1 MQRDLVARAQ
11 QGDREAFAAI
21 ARASAGRLHATA
33 QLILRHPDRA
43 DDAVQDALVEAW
55 RDIRGL
61 RDPEKLDGWLHR
73 LLVRSCHRHARR
85 DRRRSVVEIELGPGH
100 ERPVPDGSRAVA
112 DRDELGRAFR
122 RLDEGQRAVLA
133 LVYYADLPLAEA
145 ALALGVPVG
154 TVKSR
159 LNRAMAALRA
169 ALAAEARTLELRKE
183 PVA

>member
-11 QGDREAFAAI
+11 QGDRDAFAAI
-21 ARASAGRLHATA
+21 ALASAGRLHAAA

-61 RDPEKLDGWLHR
+61 RDPEKLDAWLHR
-73 LLVRSCHRHARR
+73 LLVRSCYRHAKR
-85 DRRRSVVEIELGPGH
+85 DRRRGVVEIELGTAH
-100 ERPVPDGSRAVA
+100 EPLVA
-112 DRDELGRAFR
+112 DGTWSVANRDEIGRALR

-133 LVYYADLPLAEA
+133 LVYYADLSLADA
-145 ALALGVPVG
+145 AVALGVPVG

-159 LNRAMAALRA
+159 LSRAMVALRA
-169 ALAAEARTLELRKE
+169 ALAAEERVPGLAKGQ
-183 PVA
+183 VA

>member
-11 QGDREAFAAI
+11 QGDRDAFAAI

-61 RDPEKLDGWLHR
+61 RDPEKLDAWLHR

-85 DRRRSVVEIELGPGH
+85 DRRRSVVEIELGPTQ
-100 ERPVPDGSRAVA
+100 EPFVADGTRAIA
-112 DRDELGRAFR
+112 DRDEMGRAFR
-122 RLDEGQRAVLA
+122 RLDEGQRTVLA
-133 LVYYADLPLAEA
+133 LIYYADLSQAEA
-145 ALALGVPVG
+145 ALAMGVPVG

-159 LNRAMAALRA
+159 LNRAMHGLRA
-169 ALAAEARTLELRKE
+169 ALAAEARTPALTKE

>member
-1 MQRDLVARAQ
+1 MQRDLVVRAQ
-11 QGDREAFAAI
+11 QGDRDAFAAI

-43 DDAVQDALVEAW
+43 DDAVQDALVAAW

-61 RDPEKLDGWLHR
+61 RDPDKLDAWLHR
-73 LLVRSCHRHARR
+73 LLVRSRHHHARR
-85 DRRRSVVEIELGPGH
+85 DRRRSVVEIELYPVH
-100 ERPVPDGSRAVA
+100 EPVIADGTRAVA
-112 DRDELGRAFR
+112 DRDEIGRAFR
-122 RLDEGQRAVLA
+122 RLDEGQLAVLA
-133 LVYYADLPLAEA
+133 LVYFADLSQAEA

-159 LNRAMAALRA
+159 QNRAMTALRA
-169 ALAAEARTLELRKE
+169 ALAAESRAPQLTKE

>member
-11 QGDREAFAAI
+11 QGDRDAFAAI
-21 ARASAGRLHATA
+21 AGASAGRLHATA

-61 RDPEKLDGWLHR
+61 RDPEKLDAWLHR

-85 DRRRSVVEIELGPGH
+85 DRRRSVVEIELGPTH
-100 ERPVPDGSRAVA
+100 DPFVADGTRAIA
-112 DRDELGRAFR
+112 DRDEIGRAFR
-122 RLDEGQRAVLA
+122 RLDEGQRVVLA
-133 LVYYADLPLAEA
+133 LVYYADLSQAEA
-145 ALALGVPVG
+145 ALAMGVPVG

-159 LNRAMAALRA
+159 LNRAMHGLRA
-169 ALAAEARTLELRKE
+169 ALAAEARPPALTKE